1 MKVADGSTCI
11 IRCWICNC
19 HRRSFLMKSCHI
31 FQLLKAFLIS
41 IAQNIAGIAK
51 AASHKLPGNSSLN
64 ASCFCPVCPVCQWQ
78 WVAPFCLL
86 TKIISTQPPPVP
98 QQWGRGRLFD
108 ASANFFLRKQ
118 NLGSEQASREK
129 TAKFGP
135 KMHYWSFWA
144 KYGHFCWLVGWWLWH
159 AVCISQDTYLLY
171 EYPYEYYWI
180 SLAPAEQTSLHLVP
194 LPPNKSLSVSSMWLS
209 SN

>member
-11 IRCWICNC
+11 IRCWICKC

-31 FQLLKAFLIS
+31 FRLLKAFLIS
-41 IAQNIAGIAK
+41 KAQNIAGIAK

-86 TKIISTQPPPVP
+86 TKIISTQPLPPVP

-108 ASANFFLRKQ
+108 ASANFFYENKIWGLNKHQEKKRP
-118 NLGSEQASREK
+118 NLAQKCIIGH
-129 TAKFGP
+129 FGP
-135 KMHYWSFWA
+135 NIGIFV
-144 KYGHFCWLVGWWLWH
+144 GWLVGGCGTR
-159 AVCISQDTYLLY
+159 AVSRKTPIYFIFSSFWSIRSPLHFLLY
-171 EYPYEYYWI
+171 I
-180 SLAPAEQTSLHLVP
+180 FGAFLSLVDESFLGSKGRTF
-194 LPPNKSLSVSSMWLS
+194 
-209 SN
+209 